1 MEKKENKENKK
12 KIKKKRR
19 KPITLRGIVLNVIRL
34 VAVALI
40 GVGIFYIVILG
51 MVMYELKT
59 NGFTMVCALYLETD
73 SVRETVNEQFGITE
87 EQVAK
92 YEKGISD
99 VDRERMNGIVAK
111 AVECV
116 SISDLNDKEKMDSK
130 LKDNLT
136 EEEWEYLE
144 GQIEILKGM

>member
-1 MEKKENKENKK
+1 MEKRENKK

-40 GVGIFYIVILG
+40 SVGIFYIVILG

-87 EQVAK
+87 EQVTE

-99 VDRERMNGIVAK
+99 ADRERMNGIVAK